1 MSLGALLASSALE
14 GGAVIWAAW
23 ELWSLRRKKGDAPP
37 SSADPPSADASGHP
51 VGEHPLDDR

>member
-23 ELWSLRRKKGDAPP
+23 ELWSLRKKKGDAP
-37 SSADPPSADASGHP
+37 AEAPPSADAAGHP

>member
-23 ELWSLRRKKGDAPP
+23 ELWSLRKKKSDAPVP
-37 SSADPPSADASGHP
+37 PASADDSGHP